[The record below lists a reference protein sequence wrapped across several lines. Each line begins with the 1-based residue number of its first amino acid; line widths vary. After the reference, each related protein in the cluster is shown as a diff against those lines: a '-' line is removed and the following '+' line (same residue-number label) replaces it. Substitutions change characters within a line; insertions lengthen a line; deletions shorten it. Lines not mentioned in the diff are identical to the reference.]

1 MPAIRNAAR
10 RVAAKLLAG
19 ATFAKAVRRELPA
32 AMTEAGA
39 TRPEMADLWLGALRY
54 VLAESGIVVDPAEHD
69 AVLIAAYGDPARAI
83 VAARAGQD
91 DAWYRDIVGA
101 ILELE
106 IATAAPAH
114 LN

>member
-1 MPAIRNAAR
+1 MPAIRHVAV

-19 ATFAKAVRRELPA
+19 SSFAKAVRRELPA
-32 AMTEAGA
+32 AMAQAGA

-54 VLAESGIVVDPAEHD
+54 VLAESGIAVDPAEHD
-69 AVLIAAYGDPARAI
+69 AVLIDHYGDPARAI

-91 DAWYRDIVGA
+91 DAWYRDVVGA
-101 ILELE
+101 IVDLE
-106 IATAAPAH
+106 IATAATAH